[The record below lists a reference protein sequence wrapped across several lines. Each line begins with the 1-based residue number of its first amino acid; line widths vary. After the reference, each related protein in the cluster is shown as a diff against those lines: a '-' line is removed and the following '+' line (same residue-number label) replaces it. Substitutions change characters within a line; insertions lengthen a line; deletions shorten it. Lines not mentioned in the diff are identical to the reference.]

1 MKRALKIIGIVL
13 VVLLLV
19 VIALPFVINVN
30 TFRPKLESDL
40 SAALGRDVK
49 VGNLSLSILTGSVG
63 AQDLSIADD
72 PAFSKDP
79 FIRAKSLKV
88 GVEIM
93 PLIFS
98 KAVHVT
104 DLTLEEPQISLLKST
119 AGKWNFSSLGKN
131 AHPAAAP
138 SSPTSVPAN
147 APKPVKEAA
156 EKPAQSSGS
165 ASKPG
170 EPITENLSVA
180 KLSVTGGRVSVG
192 KANSSAKP
200 HVYNHVN
207 ITVRDFS
214 FASQFPFTLTADLP
228 GGGNLKLDGR
238 AGPIDPNDAAA
249 TPLQA
254 KLNIKRLDLAASGFV
269 DPSSGIA
276 GVADFDGTITSDGHN
291 AHSSGTVNIDKLK
304 ASPKGSPAGRPVQV
318 KYATD
323 YKLDRETGTL
333 SQCDVA
339 LGQAV
344 AHLTG
349 TYQMQGDDTLLN
361 MKLNAPGMPVDELEA
376 MLPALGVILPSGS
389 SLKGG
394 TLTTDLAITGTAAKP
409 VINGPIKLAQ
419 TKLAGFNLGS
429 KLSAISALSGAQTG
443 QDTSIQNLS
452 TDAHVAPDGISTQNV
467 NLVIPALGTLVG
479 SGNIAPSGALN
490 YHMTANLAGTAVSG
504 LSQLAGVGG
513 KSASIPFFI
522 QGTTSDPKFVPDV
535 QGIVKSQLSN
545 QLQGNLPKTN
555 NPNANQAIDALTGL
569 FGKKKKKQ

>member
-1 MKRALKIIGIVL
+1 MKRALKIIGIVI

-40 SAALGRDVK
+40 SAALGREVK

-104 DLTLEEPQISLLKST
+104 DLTLEEPQISLLKSA

-138 SSPTSVPAN
+138 SSASSVPAN

-156 EKPAQSSGS
+156 QKPSQSSGS

-180 KLSVTGGRVSVG
+180 KLNVTDGRVSIG

-200 HVYNHVN
+200 HVYNNVN

-214 FASQFPFTLTADLP
+214 FASQFPFTLTSDLP

-254 KLNIKRLDLAASGFV
+254 KLDIKRLDLAASGFV

-276 GVADFDGTITSDGHN
+276 GLADFDGTVRSDGRVLRSN
-291 AHSSGTVNIDKLK
+291 GTMKADKLK
-304 ASPKGSPAGRPVQV
+304 MSAKGSPAGRPVEV
-318 KYATD
+318 RYATD
-323 YKLDRETGTL
+323 YNLQSQSGTL
-333 SQCDVA
+333 SKADVA
-339 LGQAV
+339 IGKALAQ
-344 AHLTG
+344 LTG
-349 TYQMQGDDTLLN
+349 NYETRGDATLVN
-361 MKLNAPGMPVDELEA
+361 MKLNAPNMTVDDLQA
-376 MLPALGVILPSGS
+376 MLPALGVVLPSGS

-394 TLTTDLAITGTAAKP
+394 TLSTALAISGPAAKP
-409 VINGPIKLAQ
+409 VITGPIKLVQ

-429 KLSAISALSGAQTG
+429 K
-443 QDTSIQNLS
+443 DR
-452 TDAHVAPDGISTQNV
+452 
-467 NLVIPALGTLVG
+467 
-479 SGNIAPSGALN
+479 
-490 YHMTANLAGTAVSG
+490 
-504 LSQLAGVGG
+504 
-513 KSASIPFFI
+513 KS
-522 QGTTSDPKFVPDV
+522 VV
-535 QGIVKSQLSN
+535 
-545 QLQGNLPKTN
+545 
-555 NPNANQAIDALTGL
+555 
-569 FGKKKKKQ
+569 